1 MKQKTIFIAEAGVNH
16 NGQINLAKKL
26 IDKAKFAGADYI
38 KFQAFQTKDIS
49 TNFTRL
55 TPYQKKN
62 AIKSKNQRELL
73 KKLELTQEQLIY
85 LKKYSERKKIKFLLS
100 FFDENSLK
108 FVEKLNLDF
117 YKIPSPELT
126 NLLLINK
133 NKKKKKILLSCGLA
147 KFNEIKKVLNILK
160 LKKFKKKDLIL
171 MHCNSAYPT
180 PVEDINLKKI
190 EYLREKFNL
199 QVGFSDHS
207 IGDLAVICAKMLGVN
222 IIEKHFTLN
231 KKLKGPDH
239 KTSMEPIEFKNM
251 ITKVKIV
258 NKMLGRKDVFVTN
271 SEKINLKFIKK
282 YLVAKKNIIKGEK
295 FTLKNITAKRAEE
308 GIPSFNYKK
317 VINKKSKF
325 NFKIDEKIKL

>member
-38 KFQAFQTKDIS
+38 KFQAYQTKDIS

-62 AIKSKNQRELL
+62 SIKSKNQRELL

-133 NKKKKKILLSCGLA
+133 IKKKKKILLSCGLA
-147 KFNEIKKVLNILK
+147 KFNEIKKVINIFK

-207 IGDLAVICAKMLGVN
+207 IGDLAVICARMLGVN

-258 NKMLGRKDVFVTN
+258 NKMLGRKDIFVTN

-282 YLVAKKNIIKGEK
+282 YLVAKKNIIKGQK
-295 FTLKNITAKRAEE
+295 FTLENITAKRAEE

>member
-49 TNFTRL
+49 TNFARL

-133 NKKKKKILLSCGLA
+133 IKKKKKILLSCGLA

-239 KTSMEPIEFKNM
+239 KTSMEPNEFKNM
-251 ITKVKIV
+251 ISKVKIV
-258 NKMLGRKDVFVTN
+258 NKMLGRKNVFVTN

-282 YLVAKKNIIKGEK
+282 YLVAKENIIKGEK

>member
-1 MKQKTIFIAEAGVNH
+1 
-16 NGQINLAKKL
+16 
-26 IDKAKFAGADYI
+26 
-38 KFQAFQTKDIS
+38 
-49 TNFTRL
+49 
-55 TPYQKKN
+55 
-62 AIKSKNQRELL
+62 
-73 KKLELTQEQLIY
+73 
-85 LKKYSERKKIKFLLS
+85 
-100 FFDENSLK
+100 
-108 FVEKLNLDF
+108 
-117 YKIPSPELT
+117 
-126 NLLLINK
+126 
-133 NKKKKKILLSCGLA
+133 
-147 KFNEIKKVLNILK
+147 
-160 LKKFKKKDLIL
+160 

-180 PVEDINLKKI
+180 PVKDINLKKI

-239 KTSMEPIEFKNM
+239 KTSMEPIEFKKM

-258 NKMLGRKDVFVTN
+258 NKMLGRKNVFVTN

-295 FTLKNITAKRAEE
+295 FTLKNITAKRSEE

>member
-38 KFQAFQTKDIS
+38 KFQAYQTKDIS

-62 AIKSKNQRELL
+62 SIKSKNQRELL

-133 NKKKKKILLSCGLA
+133 IKKKKKILLSCGLA
-147 KFNEIKKVLNILK
+147 KFNEIKKVINIFK

-180 PVEDINLKKI
+180 PVKDINLKKI

-207 IGDLAVICAKMLGVN
+207 IGDLAVICARMLGVN

-258 NKMLGRKDVFVTN
+258 NKMLGRKDIFVTN

-282 YLVAKKNIIKGEK
+282 YLVAKKNIIKGQK
-295 FTLKNITAKRAEE
+295 FTLENITAKRAEE

-317 VINKKSKF
+317 VINKKSRF

>member
-38 KFQAFQTKDIS
+38 KFQAYQTKDIS
-49 TNFTRL
+49 TNFTKL

-62 AIKSKNQRELL
+62 SIKSKNQRELL

-133 NKKKKKILLSCGLA
+133 IKKKKKVLLSCGLA
-147 KFNEIKKVLNILK
+147 KFNEIKKVLNIFK

-222 IIEKHFTLN
+222 IIEKHLTLN

-282 YLVAKKNIIKGEK
+282 YLVAKKNIIKGQK

>member
-16 NGQINLAKKL
+16 NGQINLAKKV

-133 NKKKKKILLSCGLA
+133 IKKKKKILLSCGLA

-239 KTSMEPIEFKNM
+239 KTSMEPNEFKNM

-258 NKMLGRKDVFVTN
+258 NKMLGRKNVFVTN

-282 YLVAKKNIIKGEK
+282 YLVAKENIIKGEK